1 MAGGLFSMAHP
12 AITLSGIA
20 GNIISFLVFLA
31 PVATF
36 LQVYRKK
43 STGGFSS
50 VPYVVALFSSVL
62 WIFYALVKTNSRPLL
77 TINAFGCGV
86 EAAYIVFYLAYAPRN
101 EKLRT
106 LAYFFLL
113 DVAAFALVVVV
124 TLFVVRE
131 PHRVKFLGSV
141 CLAFSMAVF
150 VAPLSIIV
158 KVVKTKSVEFL
169 PISLSF
175 CLTLSAVA
183 WFCYGLFTKDPFV
196 MYPNVGGFF
205 FSCVQMGLY
214 FWYRKPRPA
223 KNNAV
228 LPTTTD
234 GAGAVQVQGQV
245 IELAP
250 NTVAILSVSPI
261 PIVGVHKI
269 EVVEQQHKDAAVAAE
284 TRRMAAANPDGAMPE
299 VIEIVPAVAV

>member
-1 MAGGLFSMAHP
+1 MAGGLLHMAHP
-12 AITLSGIA
+12 AITLSGVA
-20 GNIISFLVFLA
+20 GTDRRRCPAMHVVRSSLLRVS
-31 PVATF
+31 VATF
-36 LQVYRKK
+36 SHAWDVYRKK

-86 EAAYIVFYLAYAPRN
+86 EAAYIVFYLVYAPR
-101 EKLRT
+101 KARLRT
-106 LAYFFLL
+106 LAYFFLM
-113 DVAAFALVVVV
+113 DVAAFALIVAV
-124 TLFVVRE
+124 TLFAV
-131 PHRVKFLGSV
+131 PKHAQVKFLGSV

-196 MYPNVGGFF
+196 M
-205 FSCVQMGLY
+205 MGLW
-214 FWYRKPRPA
+214 FWYRKPR
-223 KNNAV
+223 NTNAV
-228 LPTTTD
+228 LPTTG
-234 GAGAVQVQGQV
+234 GASAVQVQGQV
-245 IELAP
+245 IELAA
-250 NTVAILSVSPI
+250 NTIAILSVSPI

-269 EVVEQQHKDAAVAAE
+269 EVVEQQLKDAAVAAE
-284 TRRMAAANPDGAMPE
+284 ACRMAAANPDGPPPQ
-299 VIEIVPAVAV
+299 VIEIIPAA